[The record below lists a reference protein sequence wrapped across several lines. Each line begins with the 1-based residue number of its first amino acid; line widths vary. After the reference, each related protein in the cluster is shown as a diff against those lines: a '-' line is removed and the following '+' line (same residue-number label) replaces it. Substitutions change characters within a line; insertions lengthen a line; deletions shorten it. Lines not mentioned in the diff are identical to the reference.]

1 MRQVLILV
9 FLFFIGYAL
18 IFTVAEMP
26 PFGCP
31 ENPANNMVSE
41 FYIEQAVPQ
50 TRAVNVVASII
61 MDFRAFDTLGE
72 ATVLFVAIAA
82 ALSNLKAH

>member
-1 MRQVLILV
+1 MRQVLIVV
-9 FLFFIGYAL
+9 FLFFIAYAL
-18 IFTVAEMP
+18 ILTVAEMP

-41 FYIEQAVPQ
+41 FFIEQAVPQ
-50 TRAVNVVASII
+50 TGAVNVVASII

-72 ATVLFVAIAA
+72 LTVLFVAVAA
-82 ALSNLKAH
+82 VISNLQAH